1 MAKSPIKLDIK
12 SFFRRIPGFT
22 KLINN
27 YESLKE
33 EVASLRDEVAY
44 LRGEVAHFSHQVLEL
59 EGEKT
64 VFNQK
69 VYYLE
74 SEKVA
79 FSEQVSQLENEKI
92 AFSKQ
97 VSQLENEKIAFSEQV
112 SQLENEKAILH
123 QQLAQREA
131 EKITSRYQLVDGFIR
146 YLMQREPDEG
156 EISKWSKSSLS
167 DHEIFVEFF
176 TSNDYQNRLHIP
188 QNNSLFGI
196 LTKAESIDSYLLYP
210 GFDQAQLFVTLSSE
224 PYQLSDFN
232 NCLKFLRD
240 NHWITPDKNTFL
252 DVGANIGS
260 MAIYAIASGDFTK
273 AIGIEASSV
282 NYQFMQWN
290 IGVNN
295 LNDKIQVLKYGLADF
310 IGEQDII
317 CSPYNCGDFRM
328 SSDLDKNSENLYHEE
343 QFNTERVNFTTLDHL
358 SSQHD
363 IVAEKI
369 GWICIDCQGS
379 EGLIFKGGQEFFKKA
394 NAPIYVEF
402 WPYGI
407 NRLNCREE
415 YFEFIVRYATETFRW
430 VNNQIEPITLDFLKN
445 FYELNLN
452 TTQHLDILILPSKQ
466 TF

>member
-1 MAKSPIKLDIK
+1 MAKSPIKPAIK

-27 YESLKE
+27 YDRLKE
-33 EVASLRDEVAY
+33 EVASLRDEVAC
-44 LRGEVAHFSHQVLEL
+44 LRGEVAHLSHQVLEL
-59 EGEKT
+59 EGDKR
-64 VFNQK
+64 VSSHQ

-79 FSEQVSQLENEKI
+79 FSQQISQLEGEKI
-92 AFSKQ
+92 AFSQQ
-97 VSQLENEKIAFSEQV
+97 VSQLKSEKIAFSQQV
-112 SQLENEKAILH
+112 LQLESEKATLQ
-123 QQLAQREA
+123 QQLTQHEV
-131 EKITSRYQLVDGFIR
+131 EKTTSRYQLLDSFIR
-146 YLMQREPDEG
+146 YLMQREPHDG
-156 EISKWSKSSLS
+156 EIAQLINLSLS
-167 DHEIFVEFF
+167 DREIFIQFF
-176 TSNDYQNRLHIP
+176 TSGEYQNRLHIP
-188 QNNSLFGI
+188 QNNTLFGI

-210 GFDQAQLFVTLSSE
+210 GFDQAQLFVTLGSE

-240 NHWITPDKNTFL
+240 NDWITPEKNIFL
-252 DVGANIGS
+252 DIGANIGS
-260 MAIYAIASGDFTK
+260 MSIYAITSGDFTQ

-295 LNDKIQVLKYGLADF
+295 LNDEIQALKYGLADF

-328 SSDLDKNSENLYHEE
+328 SSDADGSPENLYHEE
-343 QFNTERVNFTTLDHL
+343 QFNTERVDFSTLDHL
-358 SSQHD
+358 SNQHN

-379 EGLIFKGGQEFFKKA
+379 EGLIFKGGREFFKKV

-407 NRLNCREE
+407 NRLKCREE
-415 YFEFIVRYATETFRW
+415 YFEFIVQYATEIFSW
-430 VNNQIEPITLDFLKN
+430 VNNQIEPITLDFLKD
-445 FYELNLN
+445 FYELNLH
-452 TTQHLDILILPSKQ
+452 TTLHLDILILPSKQ
-466 TF
+466 TV